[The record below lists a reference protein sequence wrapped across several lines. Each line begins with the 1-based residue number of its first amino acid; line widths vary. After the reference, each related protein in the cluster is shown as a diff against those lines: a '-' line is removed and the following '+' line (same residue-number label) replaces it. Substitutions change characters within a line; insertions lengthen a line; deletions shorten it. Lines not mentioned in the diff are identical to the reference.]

1 MAKLQPFIFYSPKP
15 ELAANIAI
23 NSYDSYSKEEI
34 TDATHNHELSFINI
48 IHKEAD
54 MHRSDFYAL
63 VRKRF
68 NDFVKKEWLVAA
80 ATPAL
85 LIYKKT
91 SSQKSY
97 TGIIALSHLQD
108 LVKGI
113 IHLHENTIE
122 KRENILAQYIKNV
135 KLNAEPVA
143 LIYDNSVALKKLIA
157 NNSLSIP
164 FIRFK
169 DQQKEIHELWKIDD
183 ANIISAFQKE
193 FTKID
198 YLLVADGHHRI
209 KSSWRNYQENK
220 NEPYFMSIFLDED
233 NIDIEPYT
241 KGEKNYSFQEIKSIT
256 LEGKVLPPKSTWI
269 LPKLKTGLCI
279 YDLSYFCA

>member
-1 MAKLQPFIFYSPKP
+1 MAKLQPFLFFSPKP

-23 NSYDSYSKEEI
+23 NSYDSCSKEEI
-34 TDATHNHELSFINI
+34 NDVILHHEQSFINI
-48 IHKEAD
+48 IHKEAN
-54 MHRSDFYAL
+54 MHRNHFFAA

-68 NDFVKKEWLVAA
+68 NYFVKKEWLIAA
-80 ATPAL
+80 SSPAL

-91 SSQKSY
+91 TSQKSY

-108 LVKGI
+108 LEKGI

-143 LIYDNSVALKKLIA
+143 LIYDNNVALKELLA
-157 NNSLSIP
+157 SNSSSTP

-169 DQQKEIHELWKIDD
+169 DQQKEIHELWKVDD
-183 ANIISAFQKE
+183 AKIISAFQKE
-193 FTKID
+193 CNSID

-220 NEPYFMSIFLDED
+220 NEPYFMSILLDED

-241 KGEKNYSFQEIKSIT
+241 KGEKKYSFQEIKSIT
-256 LEGKVLPPKSTWI
+256 LKGEVLPPKSTWI